1 MIDWRI
7 PVEQLERTVRAF
19 FSETAPV
26 ITISGSR
33 FKVLE
38 ASAQQE
44 QTDAGQSAP
53 GTISEITKAGV
64 KILGTDGCLLVTAL
78 QIPNAKGSVM
88 RYGELK
94 NLSAFGIKVGARFD
108 SLSGN

>member
-1 MIDWRI
+1 
-7 PVEQLERTVRAF
+7 VRAF
-19 FSETAPV
+19 LSETASV
-26 ITISGSR
+26 ITMNGSR
-33 FKVLE
+33 FRVLE
-38 ASAQQE
+38 ASVQLE
-44 QTDAGQSAP
+44 QMDAAEGAP

-64 KILGTDGCLLVTAL
+64 KILGTDGYLLVTAL

>member
-1 MIDWRI
+1 MN
-7 PVEQLERTVRAF
+7 
-19 FSETAPV
+19 
-26 ITISGSR
+26 GSR

-64 KILGTDGCLLVTAL
+64 KILGTDGYLLVTAL

-94 NLSAFGIKVGARFD
+94 ICPHSVSKSARVSTRYQATSRYR
-108 SLSGN
+108 